1 LMLAYAS
8 YVIWCETHY
17 GQTLG
22 KRLMGIRVVDQK
34 TGGAVNIGQSIV
46 RLFFLYLGSIAFFI
60 PTLIVMAVSWNNQR
74 TGDHVA
80 KTVVVGQAVRS
91 TATPSLPM
99 SS

>member
-1 LMLAYAS
+1 M
-8 YVIWCETHY
+8 
-17 GQTLG
+17 
-22 KRLMGIRVVDQK
+22 
-34 TGGAVNIGQSIV
+34 

-80 KTVVVGQAVRS
+80 KTVVVGQVVRS
-91 TATPSLPM
+91 TATPSSPM